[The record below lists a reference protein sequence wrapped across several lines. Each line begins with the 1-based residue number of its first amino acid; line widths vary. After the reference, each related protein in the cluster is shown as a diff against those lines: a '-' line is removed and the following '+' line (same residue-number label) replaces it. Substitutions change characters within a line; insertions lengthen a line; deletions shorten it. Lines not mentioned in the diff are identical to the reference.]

1 MSQRDPSRP
10 VRIANCSGFFGD
22 RLSAASEMVNGGEI
36 DVLTGDWLA
45 ELTMLILHKQRL
57 RNPDLGYASTFLRQ
71 MDQVLATCIER
82 GIKVVTNAGGLNPSG
97 CAVKV
102 REIAATLGLEV
113 QVAYV
118 DGDDLMDRID
128 DLRPQLSHL
137 DTGAPLTGQPVTA
150 NAYLGGWGIA
160 AALKAGAD
168 VVVCGRVTDAAI
180 VVGPAAW
187 WHEWAP
193 DDWDALAGAV
203 VAGHVIECGTQA
215 TGGNYSWFEEI
226 PEPTRPLG
234 FPFCEVAADGSCV
247 ITKHTGTG
255 GIVNIGTVTAQLL
268 YEIASPAYVNPDV
281 ISRFDTIQ
289 LAQDG
294 VDRVRISG
302 TVGEP
307 APPTTKVCINLDGGY
322 RNRMSFVLTGL
333 DQERKAQW
341 LTEALF
347 ARVGGRDR
355 FDEVDVRFVAAP
367 SDAPTQEQASGRL
380 HITVKSTD
388 DRLAGKAF
396 SGAAI
401 ELALANYPGFFAT
414 GGPSDAQ
421 PFGVY
426 WPALVDACE
435 VRHSVVLPD
444 SSRVPVALPPPAMV
458 AKAATGTGECRS
470 DTNETADSSC
480 VPVTLPPPILVVA
493 PATGTAE
500 TGVLPVGPSAGEAL
514 GAYFAARSGDKGGNA
529 NVGIWA
535 RDASGYV
542 WLAEKLTADAVKAL
556 LPEAANLEVRRYEL
570 PNIHALNF
578 VIVGL
583 LGEGVASSTAFDTQ
597 AKGLGEYLRSR
608 IWRG

>member
-1 MSQRDPSRP
+1 MTAPDPTRA

-22 RLSAASEMVNGGEI
+22 RLSAASEMVNGGNI

-57 RNPDLGYASTFLRQ
+57 RNPELGYASTFLRQ
-71 MDQVLATCIER
+71 VEQVLATCIER
-82 GIKVVTNAGGLNPSG
+82 DIKVVTNAGGLNPAG
-97 CAVKV
+97 CADKV
-102 REIAATLGLEV
+102 REIAAKLGLDV
-113 QVAYV
+113 KVAFV

-128 DLRPQLSHL
+128 DLRPQLDHL

-187 WHEWAP
+187 WHDWAM

-226 PEPTRPLG
+226 PEPLLPLG
-234 FPFCEVAADGSCV
+234 FPIAEVAADGSCV
-247 ITKHTGTG
+247 ITKHAGTG
-255 GIVNIGTVTAQLL
+255 GVVSVGTVTAQLL
-268 YEIASPAYVNPDV
+268 YEIGSPAYANPDV

-289 LAQDG
+289 LAQLG
-294 VDRVRISG
+294 PDRVSVSG

-307 APPTTKVCINLDGGY
+307 APATSKVCINLDGGY

-333 DQERKAQW
+333 DQARKAAW

-347 ARVGGRDR
+347 ARVGGRER
-355 FDEVDVRFVAAP
+355 FDEVDVRFVEAP
-367 SDAPTQEQASGRL
+367 CSAPTQEQSSGRL
-380 HITVKSTD
+380 HITVKSRD
-388 DRLAGKAF
+388 ERLAGKAF

-414 GGPSDAQ
+414 GGPSEAQ
-421 PFGVY
+421 PFGIY
-426 WPALVDACE
+426 WPALVAATE
-435 VRHSVVLPD
+435 VPHTAVLPNG
-444 SSRVPVALPPPAMV
+444 SRVPVALPPSPSMV
-458 AKAATGTGECRS
+458 T
-470 DTNETADSSC
+470 
-480 VPVTLPPPILVVA
+480 
-493 PATGTAE
+493 PATSTTKTAAE
-500 TGVLPVGPSAGEAL
+500 PVGPAAGEAL

-535 RDASGYV
+535 RDAAGYA
-542 WLAEKLTADAVKAL
+542 WLAEHLTSDAVKSL
-556 LPEAANLEVRRYEL
+556 LPEAADLVVRRYEL
-570 PNIHALNF
+570 ANILALNF

-608 IWRG
+608 TWPG

>member
-1 MSQRDPSRP
+1 

-22 RLSAASEMVNGGEI
+22 RLSAASEVVNGGEI

-57 RNPDLGYASTFLRQ
+57 RNPELGYASTFLRQ
-71 MDQVLATCIER
+71 MEQVLANCIER
-82 GIKVVTNAGGLNPSG
+82 GIKVVTNAGGLNPAG
-97 CAVKV
+97 CADKV
-102 REIAATLGLEV
+102 REIAAKLGLEV
-113 QVAYV
+113 RVAYV
-118 DGDDLMDRID
+118 DGDDLMDRIQ
-128 DLRPQLSHL
+128 DLRPQLNHL
-137 DTGAPLTGQPVTA
+137 DTGASLTGQPITA

-160 AALKAGAD
+160 AALKSGAD

-187 WHEWAP
+187 WHDWAM

-215 TGGNYSWFEEI
+215 TGGNYSWFEDI
-226 PEPTRPLG
+226 PDPTRALG
-234 FPFCEVAADGSCV
+234 FPIAEVAADGSSV
-247 ITKHTGTG
+247 ITKHAGTG

-289 LAQDG
+289 LAQEG
-294 VDRVRISG
+294 PDRVRVSG

-333 DQERKAQW
+333 DQERKAEW
-341 LTEALF
+341 LTDALF
-347 ARVGGRDR
+347 ARVGGRER
-355 FDEVDVRFVAAP
+355 FDLVDVRFVEAP

-380 HITVKSTD
+380 HITVKSID
-388 DRLAGKAF
+388 ERLAGKAF

-414 GGPSDAQ
+414 GGPSEAQ
-421 PFGVY
+421 PFGIY
-426 WPALVDACE
+426 WPALVDATE
-435 VRHSVVLPD
+435 VHQSVVLPNG
-444 SSRVPVALPPPAMV
+444 SRIPVALPPRSV
-458 AKAATGTGECRS
+458 VVTAATRTVQTS
-470 DTNETADSSC
+470 
-480 VPVTLPPPILVVA
+480 
-493 PATGTAE
+493 AE
-500 TGVLPVGPSAGEAL
+500 PVGPAAGEAL

-535 RDASGYV
+535 REASGYA
-542 WLAEKLTADAVKAL
+542 WLTEHLTADAVKAL
-556 LPEAANLEVRRYEL
+556 LPEAADLEVRRYEL
-570 PNIHALNF
+570 ANIHALNF

-608 IWRG
+608 VWPG

>member
-1 MSQRDPSRP
+1 
-10 VRIANCSGFFGD
+10 
-22 RLSAASEMVNGGEI
+22 MVNGGDI

-57 RNPDLGYASTFLRQ
+57 RNPELGYASTFLRQ
-71 MDQVLATCIER
+71 MEQVLASCIER
-82 GIKVVTNAGGLNPSG
+82 GIKVVTNAGGLNPAG
-97 CAVKV
+97 CAGKV
-102 REIAATLGLEV
+102 REVAAKLGLDV
-113 QVAYV
+113 RVAFV

-128 DLRPQLSHL
+128 DLHPQLNHL
-137 DTGAPLTGQPVTA
+137 DTGAPLTGEPVTA

-160 AALKAGAD
+160 AALKSGAD

-187 WHEWAP
+187 WHDWALG
-193 DDWDALAGAV
+193 DWDALAGAV

-226 PEPTRPLG
+226 PDPTRPLG
-234 FPFCEVAADGSCV
+234 FPIAEVAADGSCV
-247 ITKHTGTG
+247 ITKHADTG

-289 LAQDG
+289 LAQEG
-294 VDRVRISG
+294 PDRVRISG

-307 APPTTKVCINLDGGY
+307 APPTAKVCINLDGGY

-333 DQERKAQW
+333 DQQRKAQW
-341 LTEALF
+341 LTDALF
-347 ARVGGRDR
+347 ARLGGRER
-355 FDEVDVRFVAAP
+355 FDEVDVRFVEAP

-380 HITVKSTD
+380 HITVKSSD
-388 DRLAGKAF
+388 ERLAGKAF
-396 SGAAI
+396 SSAAI

-414 GGPSDAQ
+414 GGPSEAQ

-426 WPALVDACE
+426 WPALVDATE
-435 VRHSVVLPD
+435 VHQSVVLPD
-444 SSRVPVALPPPAMV
+444 GSRIPVALPP
-458 AKAATGTGECRS
+458 RS
-470 DTNETADSSC
+470 
-480 VPVTLPPPILVVA
+480 VVVT
-493 PATGTAE
+493 PATGTEETSAE
-500 TGVLPVGPSAGEAL
+500 PVGPAGGEAL

-535 RDASGYV
+535 RDAGGYA
-542 WLAEKLTADAVKAL
+542 WLAEHLTASALRAL
-556 LPEAANLEVRRYEL
+556 LPEAAGLEVRRYQL

-608 IWRG
+608 IWPC